1 MANVAIKIISAVQL
15 TLQYSTQAF
24 TRVQLVQPLLP
35 PAFIA
40 ANDEAGGGRG

>member
-1 MANVAIKIISAVQL
+1 MANEASKVISAVQL

-24 TRVQLVQPLLP
+24 TRVQLVQPLPP
-35 PAFIA
+35 PAFI